1 MYFEFSVLVWAAPE
15 HFSNFSVKS
24 TRFHISH
31 GSNYQTFNMPVIVLT
46 DAVH

>member
-1 MYFEFSVLVWAAPE
+1 MYFEFSVLVWAA
-15 HFSNFSVKS
+15 SNFSVKS

-31 GSNYQTFNMPVIVLT
+31 GSYYQTFNMPVIVLT